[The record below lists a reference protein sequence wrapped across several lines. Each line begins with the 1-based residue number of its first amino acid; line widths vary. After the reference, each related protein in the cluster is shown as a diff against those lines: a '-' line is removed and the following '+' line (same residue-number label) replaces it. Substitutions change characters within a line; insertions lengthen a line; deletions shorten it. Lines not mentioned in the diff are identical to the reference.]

1 MCKYRCQ
8 DNLFFLRMWGFR
20 IMTKKHIADVVIIGS
35 GIAALVAA
43 DRLSYHKNVII
54 ITKSKKENSNSSRAQ
69 GGVAAA
75 ISHNDHWSNHF
86 SDTMV
91 AGNFHNDEEA
101 VETLVQRG
109 SELLRALIDK
119 GMTFDKDARGRIV
132 LGQEGAHGMRRILH
146 AGGDATG
153 KALVDFMLNRLRS
166 NPKVK
171 IIEKML
177 VVDLLV
183 EENRC
188 FGIKVK
194 TNSGRTETIYS
205 RDTILAAGGSGG
217 LYSFTSNDP
226 TVTGDGISL
235 AYRAGANLVDLEF
248 VQFHPTLLYV
258 NGEVKGLISEAV
270 RGEGAVLIT
279 KCGNRLMRSVHPQE
293 DLAPRDVVA
302 REINRAVLNGEQ
314 IFLDIS
320 MIKDFKKRFP
330 TITKLCEENGIN
342 LAAGRIPVVP
352 GAHFHMGG
360 VEVNQQGQ
368 TSVEHL
374 YAIGEVACTGV
385 HGANRLASNSLLEG
399 IVFATELAE
408 HLAFEQSGDFEIPTI
423 QSEDKTSK
431 ELHLPEKEEIKAVMM
446 KYVGIVR
453 DETSLQTAIEWLE
466 QYLPADKKLDSDA
479 LTHEQIGVYNMLQAA
494 WLIATS
500 ALMRKESRGGH
511 YRSDFPEEETDWTK
525 KKIVRKLIKHNERI
539 AQK

>member
-1 MCKYRCQ
+1 
-8 DNLFFLRMWGFR
+8 MWGFQ
-20 IMTKKHIADVVIIGS
+20 IMTRKHIADVVIIGS

-43 DRLSYHKNVII
+43 DRLSHHKNVIV

-75 ISHNDHWSNHF
+75 ISRNDHWSNHF

-101 VETLVQRG
+101 VETLVQKG
-109 SELLRALIDK
+109 PELLRALIEK
-119 GMTFDKDARGRIV
+119 GMAFDRDAKGQLV

-153 KALVDFMLNRLRS
+153 KALVDFMLDRLRT

-171 IIEKML
+171 IVENML

-183 EENRC
+183 KDNHC
-188 FGIKVK
+188 IGIKVK
-194 TNSGRTETIYS
+194 INSGMTETILS

-217 LYSFTSNDP
+217 LYSFTSNDQ

-270 RGEGAVLIT
+270 RGEGAVLVT
-279 KCGNRLMRSVHPQE
+279 KDGNRLMRGVHPQE
-293 DLAPRDVVA
+293 DLAPRDVVS

-320 MIKDFKKRFP
+320 IIQEFKKRFP
-330 TITKLCEENGIN
+330 TITELCEENGID
-342 LAAGRIPVVP
+342 LTLGKIPVVP

-399 IVFATELAE
+399 IVFANELAE
-408 HLAFEQSGDFEIPTI
+408 HLAFERYEDLEIPTI
-423 QSEDKTSK
+423 SFEDKK
-431 ELHLPEKEEIKAVMM
+431 GNVLHLPEVDEIKEIMM

-453 DETSLQTAIEWLE
+453 DELSLQTAKEWLE
-466 QYLPADKKLDSDA
+466 QFLPTAEKNFDPEA
-479 LTHEQIGVYNMLQAA
+479 LTHEQIGIYNMLQAA
-494 WLIATS
+494 WLITTS
-500 ALMRKESRGGH
+500 ALMREESRGGH
-511 YRSDFPEEETDWTK
+511 YRSDFPEEDTDWTK
-525 KKIVRKLIKHNERI
+525 KKIVRNSHVPAHSAI
-539 AQK
+539 

>member
-1 MCKYRCQ
+1 
-8 DNLFFLRMWGFR
+8 
-20 IMTKKHIADVVIIGS
+20 MTKKHITDVVIIGS

-43 DRLSYHKNVII
+43 ECLSYHKNVIV

-75 ISHNDHWSNHF
+75 IARNDHWSNHF
-86 SDTMV
+86 TDTMV
-91 AGNFHNDEEA
+91 AGNFHNDEDA

-109 SELLRALIDK
+109 PELLRALIDR
-119 GMTFDKDARGRIV
+119 GMCFDKDEKGRIV
-132 LGQEGAHGMRRILH
+132 LGQEGAHSMRRILH

-153 KALVDFMLNRLRS
+153 KALVNFMLNRLRT
-166 NPKVK
+166 NQKVK
-171 IIEKML
+171 IIENTL

-183 EENRC
+183 DENRC

-194 TNSGRTETIYS
+194 TNSRRTETIYS

-258 NGEVKGLISEAV
+258 SGEVKGLISEAV

-279 KCGNRLMRSVHPQE
+279 KNGSRLMSGVHPQE
-293 DLAPRDVVA
+293 DLAPRDIVA

-330 TITKLCEENGIN
+330 TITGLCEENGID
-342 LAAGRIPVVP
+342 LTVGKIPVVP

-408 HLAFEQSGDFEIPTI
+408 HLAFERSEDFEIPMNR
-423 QSEDKTSK
+423 SEDKACK

-453 DETSLQTAIEWLE
+453 DEAGLKIARDWLE
-466 QYLPADKKLDSDA
+466 QYLSIEDNNFDPET

-494 WLIATS
+494 WLITTS
-500 ALMRKESRGGH
+500 ALMRDESRGGH
-511 YRSDFPEEETDWTK
+511 YRSDFPAEKIDWTK
-525 KKIVRKLIKHNERI
+525 NKIIRNCHVPAHT
-539 AQK
+539 A

>member
-1 MCKYRCQ
+1 
-8 DNLFFLRMWGFR
+8 MWGFQ
-20 IMTKKHIADVVIIGS
+20 IMTDRHIADVVIIGS

-54 ITKSKKENSNSSRAQ
+54 ITKSKKENSNSCRAQ

-75 ISHNDHWSNHF
+75 ISRNDHWTNHF

-109 SELLRALIDK
+109 PELLRALIDK
-119 GMTFDKDARGRIV
+119 GMSFDKDARGHLV
-132 LGQEGAHGMRRILH
+132 LGQEGAHGIRRILH

-153 KALVDFMLNRLRS
+153 KALVDFMLNRLRI

-171 IIEKML
+171 IIENTL

-183 EENRC
+183 EENHC

-194 TNSGRTETIYS
+194 TSSGRSKIIYS

-226 TVTGDGISL
+226 TVTGDGLVL

-279 KCGNRLMRSVHPQE
+279 EGGKCLMHGIHPLE

-330 TITKLCEENGIN
+330 TITELCEENGVD
-342 LAAGRIPVVP
+342 LTAGRIPVVP

-408 HLAFEQSGDFEIPTI
+408 HLAFERSEVFDIPTI
-423 QSEDKTSK
+423 ESDDKTCK
-431 ELHLPEKEEIKAVMM
+431 ELHLPEEEEIKTVMM
-446 KYVGIVR
+446 KYVGIIR
-453 DETSLQTAIEWLE
+453 DKTSLQTAIEWLE
-466 QYLPADKKLDSDA
+466 RYLPSEDKNFDLDA

-494 WLIATS
+494 WLITTS
-500 ALMRKESRGGH
+500 ALMREESRGGH
-511 YRSDFPEEETDWTK
+511 YRSDFPEEETNWTK
-525 KKIVRKLIKHNERI
+525 KKIVRKLIKNNERI

>member
-1 MCKYRCQ
+1 
-8 DNLFFLRMWGFR
+8 MWGFQ
-20 IMTKKHIADVVIIGS
+20 IMTRKHIADVVIIGS
-35 GIAALVAA
+35 GIAALIAA
-43 DRLSYHKNVII
+43 DRLSYHKNVIV

-69 GGVAAA
+69 GGVAVAL
-75 ISHNDHWSNHF
+75 SRNDHWSNHF

-109 SELLRALIDK
+109 PELLRGLIEK
-119 GMTFDKDARGRIV
+119 GMSFDKDASGHLV

-153 KALVDFMLNRLRS
+153 KALVDFLLNRLRTNS
-166 NPKVK
+166 KVK
-171 IIEKML
+171 IIEDML

-183 EENRC
+183 KENHC
-188 FGIKVK
+188 FGVKVK
-194 TNSGRTETIYS
+194 TNSGKTETIYS
-205 RDTILAAGGSGG
+205 MYTILAAGGSGG

-248 VQFHPTLLYV
+248 VQFHPTLLYIK
-258 NGEVKGLISEAV
+258 GEVKGLISEAV
-270 RGEGAVLIT
+270 RGEGAVLVT
-279 KCGNRLMRSVHPQE
+279 KGGNRLMRGIHPQE
-293 DLAPRDVVA
+293 DLAPRDVVS

-320 MIKDFKKRFP
+320 MIKEFKKRFP
-330 TITKLCEENGIN
+330 TITELCEENGID
-342 LAAGRIPVVP
+342 LTLGKIPVVP

-360 VEVNQQGQ
+360 VEVNKQGQ

-399 IVFATELAE
+399 IVFANELAA
-408 HLAFEQSGDFEIPTI
+408 HLAFEHPDDFEIPSI
-423 QSEDKTSK
+423 LSDVRRIN
-431 ELHLPEKEEIKAVMM
+431 ELQLPEKEEIKAVMM

-453 DETSLQTAIEWLE
+453 DETGLQTAREWLE
-466 QYLPADKKLDSDA
+466 QYLPIDNTNFDSEA
-479 LTHEQIGVYNMLQAA
+479 LTHEQIGIYNMLQAA
-494 WLIATS
+494 WLITTS
-500 ALMRKESRGGH
+500 ALLREESRGGH
-511 YRSDFPEEETDWTK
+511 YRSDFPEEEANWTK
-525 KKIVRKLIKHNERI
+525 KKIVRNCHVP
-539 AQK
+539 AHSA